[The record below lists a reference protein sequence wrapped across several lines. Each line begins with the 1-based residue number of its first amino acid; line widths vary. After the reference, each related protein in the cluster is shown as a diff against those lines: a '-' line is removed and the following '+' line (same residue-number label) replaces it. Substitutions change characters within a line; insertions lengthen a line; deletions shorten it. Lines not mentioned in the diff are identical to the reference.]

1 MLKNNVRNQIA
12 NPKALSEQRLHYANK
27 MVGTLDGNA
36 SKRIIDYL
44 LENK

>member
-1 MLKNNVRNQIA
+1 MKTNVQDQIA
-12 NPKALSEQRLHYANK
+12 NPKALSEKRLHYANK
-27 MVGTLDGNA
+27 MAGTLDGNA